1 LILFINMFAVTLL
14 HPERLVQQKQRPVV
28 VQEDTAKPQ
37 EPGVH
42 RTQLSIAP
50 LVFQCVARYW
60 PSFKESRLT
69 SWISTVANAVLREI
83 NDREGAD
90 IPEDFDFIELIS
102 CWYPAQPWTKPA
114 EPLCECIG
122 SFHAL
127 LDSFLRQE
135 CARADWRDSVFV
147 SAVAMALPKTS
158 VCIPNPCSIDFP
170 HPWTYGTVCR
180 NAMYGWI
187 YLNLGTDFTKW
198 FERWNLNQTQVK
210 HILSLM
216 TGVMFLF
223 TDTNVELFAK
233 RFITTMIKDVM
244 E

>member
-1 LILFINMFAVTLL
+1 MPLI
-14 HPERLVQQKQRPVV
+14 VQC
-28 VQEDTAKPQ
+28 T
-37 EPGVH
+37 
-42 RTQLSIAP
+42 
-50 LVFQCVARYW
+50 ARYW
-60 PSFKESRLT
+60 PSFKDSKLT
-69 SWISTVANAVLREI
+69 SWLSTVANAVLREI

-90 IPEDFDFIELIS
+90 IPEDFDVIELIS

-114 EPLCECIG
+114 EPMCESIN

-127 LDSFLRQE
+127 IDSFLRQE
-135 CARADWRDSVFV
+135 CNRPDWRDSLFV
-147 SAVAMALPKTS
+147 QAVAKALPQTS
-158 VCIPNPCSIDFP
+158 VCIPNSASFEFP
-170 HPWTYGTVCR
+170 HPWTFGTIGR
-180 NAMYGWI
+180 NFFYSWI
-187 YLNLGTDFTKW
+187 FVNLGTDFTKW

-233 RFITTMIKDVM
+233 RFITTMIKDFM